1 MKKISP
7 LLGTGFGIGMLCI
20 AMSTSFA
27 RSHMRRGNGG
37 AESGVLG
44 LCWTDPESSSGTST
58 SSSTDAVS
66 TNYRIV
72 FELER
77 GNSDEIAADVYA
89 LDSNRQRIKQIGH
102 ADVTSAVSD
111 NGEAT
116 FTNAAD
122 SPSQFSMTIS
132 PQSES
137 GDMGDPRD
145 RGAIVGQL
153 ANAVLF
159 TGEAAT
165 NVAMK
170 CRAVNMN
177 QLPVTEVSPT
187 SSPTP
192 SPSSSP

>member
-7 LLGTGFGIGMLCI
+7 LIGTGFGIGMLCI

-27 RSHMRRGNGG
+27 RSHMRRGYGG
-37 AESGVLG
+37 GQSGVLG

-58 SSSTDAVS
+58 SSSTDSVS
-66 TNYRIV
+66 TNYGIV
-72 FELER
+72 FELEH
-77 GNSDEIAADVYA
+77 GNGDEIAADVYT
-89 LDSNRQRIKQIGH
+89 LESNRQRIKQIGH
-102 ADVTSAVSD
+102 ADVISSVSD

-132 PQSES
+132 RQEGDSSQSYS
-137 GDMGDPRD
+137 GDPRD
-145 RGAIVGQL
+145 RGVIVGQL

-170 CRAVNMN
+170 CRAVNMD
-177 QLPVTEVSPT
+177 QLPIPSA
-187 SSPTP
+187 SPTP